1 MKFKS
6 AKIPLADIIS
16 RSWFVSFIS
25 QNAGDLFFKLVRTI
39 SKLKANKN
47 GKVVILS
54 LHKLGDTVFTIPAI
68 EHIVAHYKKN
78 IYIFCFPESVPI
90 YKMAFN
96 QIEFLTINKSDFY
109 FGNRIANKKARK
121 LLKNI
126 KPEIIYDLT
135 GWVISASLIF
145 NSKTRMIIGTNKN
158 VFKSIYDY
166 FISPRIKP
174 QLSDIYLDV
183 VSKVIENSINS
194 NTKTKSIIRNP
205 DGKIIIHPFAAW
217 KEKEWSFRNYFNLV
231 LALKKNY
238 SVALLTPSN
247 SMSIDIQQEL
257 AKTNIELIQ
266 TNSIDEL
273 IDEIKNC
280 SVMIGND
287 SGPINIGN
295 YINVPT
301 FTIYG
306 ATNSDYTTT
315 GYVHHKHIQNSLKC
329 SAREN
334 EKFCL
339 IGGATYD
346 CPGIQCMN
354 LLTFN
359 EVYSELNLLIE
370 EYCEKDVR
378 IKQ

>member
-1 MKFKS
+1 
-6 AKIPLADIIS
+6 
-16 RSWFVSFIS
+16 V
-25 QNAGDLFFKLVRTI
+25 
-39 SKLKANKN
+39 
-47 GKVVILS
+47 
-54 LHKLGDTVFTIPAI
+54 
-68 EHIVAHYKKN
+68 
-78 IYIFCFPESVPI
+78 
-90 YKMAFN
+90 
-96 QIEFLTINKSDFY
+96 
-109 FGNRIANKKARK
+109 
-121 LLKNI
+121 
-126 KPEIIYDLT
+126 
-135 GWVISASLIF
+135 
-145 NSKTRMIIGTNKN
+145 
-158 VFKSIYDY
+158 
-166 FISPRIKP
+166 SPRIEP

-183 VSKVIENSINS
+183 VSRISDNSLSDSTN
-194 NTKTKSIIRNP
+194 TKSIINNP
-205 DGKIIIHPFAAW
+205 NGKIIIHPFAAW
-217 KEKEWSFRNYFNLV
+217 NEKEWGFRNYFNLI
-231 LALKKNY
+231 LELKNNY

-247 SMSIDIQQEL
+247 SISIDIQQEL
-257 AKTNIELIQ
+257 TKTNIELIQ
-266 TNSIDEL
+266 TNSVNEL

-280 SVMIGND
+280 SVLIGND

-306 ATNSDYTTT
+306 ATNSAYTTT

-359 EVYSELNLLIE
+359 EVYSELILLIE
-370 EYCEKDVR
+370 EYCEKEVR